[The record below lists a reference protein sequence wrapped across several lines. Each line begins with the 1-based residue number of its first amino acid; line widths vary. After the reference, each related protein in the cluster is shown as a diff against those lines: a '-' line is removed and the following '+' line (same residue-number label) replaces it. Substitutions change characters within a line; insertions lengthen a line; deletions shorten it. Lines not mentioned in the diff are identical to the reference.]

1 MAVGLGNVE
10 FFPSN
15 FQHLPA
21 ELISHSSRY
30 TSYENFAGKRVVVL
44 GGGQSGWEA
53 AALLHQA
60 GANVELAFRGSGYEP
75 SMENINERQRDI
87 ADKFFFLPEKET
99 DYLRKELLKATVTE
113 FLLPLVEGKVRLR
126 PYSDIICAKHVQET
140 GKFEV
145 VFRNEERVEVD
156 HLFAATGYCPSVD
169 KIMFLKSILPTIKR
183 EENGFPVVDEYFE
196 SSVEVLYFAGP
207 LSSHH
212 HGPTYT
218 QIAGIWHTS
227 RTIISSL
234 LKLETAITS
243 THEK

>member
-21 ELISHSSRY
+21 ELISHSSGY
-30 TSYENFAGKRVVVL
+30 TSYESFAGKRVVVL

-60 GANVELAFRGSGYEP
+60 GANVELAFHGSGYEP
-75 SMENINERQRDI
+75 PLENINERQRDI
-87 ADKFFFLPEKET
+87 ADKFFFLPEKEK

-169 KIMFLKSILPTIKR
+169 KIMFLKSILPNILK
-183 EENGFPVVDEYFE
+183 EENGFPVVNFE
-196 SSVEVLYFAGP
+196 SSVEGLYFVGP

-218 QIAGIWHTS
+218 QIAGVWHTS

-234 LKLETAITS
+234 LKQEAAITS
-243 THEK
+243 TREN